1 MSGIRGE
8 PNELDRVE
16 LPPAARLYFP
26 VARSSRLLLPPILVS
41 RRFRFLTV
49 LLALL
54 SLLLSTA
61 ALAGYA
67 CGGSDTAVQ
76 VAQMFDAGTPG
87 AESVSQAMDEEQP
100 ELCHGHCQSGQKSA
114 DSFQPPAFAK
124 LTQVGPVLA
133 VPAVAPPLAPP
144 SGVTESQLRRQS
156 GPSLAVR
163 HCCYRT

>member
-1 MSGIRGE
+1 MLGTKQARACRNDGCGYSYTS
-8 PNELDRVE
+8 PL
-16 LPPAARLYFP
+16 PAAP
-26 VARSSRLLLPPILVS
+26 LLLLYILVS
-41 RRFRFLTV
+41 RRFRSLTV
-49 LLALL
+49 LLSLL
-54 SLLLSTA
+54 ALLLSTA

-124 LTQVGPVLA
+124 LMQVGPVLT

-144 SGVTESQLRRQS
+144 SGVMLSQLRRDS
-156 GPSLAVR
+156 GPSVAVR